1 MLAAIFLAAG
11 FLSCHTCRASFQTD
25 GYEALKRAMEA
36 PGQARIILKKDIVI
50 RGVIHVRGEKWVCGN
65 GYTLFRGLS
74 HGGTILSLESG
85 KLILQDLSISGTPK
99 NRKVDRVYGRLINV
113 KGGTLV
119 LEKGSALMHNRDTGR
134 GEEGGGAVT
143 VCRKGKLIIR
153 SGEICGNTTV
163 AQGAAVLVKRGG
175 YMRMKGGVIWGNK
188 SRGIGAIEGFD
199 GRGGAISNYGT
210 VVISGGMLLDN
221 TAAGFSAGQMIYG
234 GVGGMLYNRGS
245 CVITGGTIENN
256 RAACGGGAIYS
267 DRYSTLRILAG
278 NFQGNQADRGRTLF
292 FCGKSCILNVNLKER
307 EIFAKSGCK
316 IRRKGR
322 NGLSEPE
329 GKQRRKRDKIDWD
342 IKGRNRIYYMGEEV
356 GKKELLYGIK
366 AQMDGRDVTSKVFL
380 RRVSGNAGRHYSS
393 DGLFDTKREGHG
405 ELIYSVRG
413 KGISKKGIAIPYE
426 VRKNCLPGI
435 RTAPRFLFT
444 WEVRGFSKDHW
455 KKMLWEG
462 VALKDREDREQEL
475 WQQAVFDWGG
485 IREGKAGTYRIRVH
499 IRDQW
504 GHRFYM
510 KDGEAMRYGKGREI
524 SADIPVTLVE
534 GNDVVQDTRKA
545 VRFLPE
551 SQGLYGLVEEWYFPA
566 ALLVTVRAHMR
577 TYVNPFSEAANRDFL
592 ECFGMANRKRNN
604 GGMNGGK

>member
-1 MLAAIFLAAG
+1 M
-11 FLSCHTCRASFQTD
+11 
-25 GYEALKRAMEA
+25 AMEA

-50 RGVIHVRGEKWVCGN
+50 RGVIHVRGQKWVCGN
-65 GYTLFRGLS
+65 GCTLFRGPS
-74 HGGTILSLESG
+74 HGGAILSLEG
-85 KLILQDLSISGTPK
+85 GRLILQDLSISGRPK
-99 NRKVDRVYGRLINV
+99 NRRADRVYGRLINV

-119 LEKGSALMHNRDTGR
+119 LEKGSALTHNRDTGR
-134 GEEGGGAVT
+134 REEGGGAVT

-153 SGEICGNTTV
+153 GGEICGNAA

-199 GRGGAISNYGT
+199 GRGGAVSNYGT
-210 VVISGGMLLDN
+210 AVISGGMLLDN
-221 TAAGFSAGQMIYG
+221 AAVGFTAGQMVYG

-245 CVITGGTIENN
+245 CAITGGTIESN
-256 RAACGGGAIYS
+256 RAACGGGAIYC

-292 FCGKSCILNVNLKER
+292 FSGKSCILNVNLKER
-307 EIFAKSGCK
+307 EIFVKSGCK
-316 IRRKGR
+316 ISRS
-322 NGLSEPE
+322 LSEPE
-329 GKQRRKRDKIDWD
+329 GKQEKKRDKINWD
-342 IKGRNRIYYMGEEV
+342 ITGRKRIYYTGEEV
-356 GKKELLYGIK
+356 GKKELLYGIQ
-366 AQMDGRDVTSKVFL
+366 AQMDGRDVTNKVFL
-380 RRVSGNAGRHYSS
+380 CRVSGNAGRRYSA
-393 DGLFDTKREGHG
+393 DGLFDTKREGRG
-405 ELIYSVRG
+405 RLIYSVRG
-413 KGISKKGIAIPYE
+413 KGVGKKGIAIPYE

-444 WEVRGFSKDHW
+444 WEVRGFSKEQW

-475 WQQAVFDWGG
+475 WQQAVFDWGR
-485 IREGKAGTYRIRVH
+485 IREGKAGAYRIRVR

-510 KDGEAMRYGKGREI
+510 KDGEAVRYGKGREI

-534 GNDVVQDTRKA
+534 ENGVAQDTGRA

-551 SQGLYGLVEEWYFPA
+551 SQKSYGLVQEWYFPA
-566 ALLVTVRAHMR
+566 ALLVTVRARMR
-577 TYVNPFSEAANRDFL
+577 AYVDPFSEAANRDFL
-592 ECFGMANRKRNN
+592 ERFGMAKRKRNS